1 MPDPPPAGNPVYRL
15 LLCRFAGIGRAADV
29 LRDADA
35 TAALTGHVLLA
46 RAVVERDARG
56 EVHVHEPGRGGVG
69 GTVGAVAG
77 GLLGLSAGPLAALVL
92 AAAGGA
98 AGGAAGHAAG
108 RAIPPGDLRRLGAA
122 LPPDS
127 SALVVLAADTEA
139 APLAAALKEY
149 QADVVTV
156 PLGDDLAAG
165 LAAAVAAELAKA
177 PSAPPS
183 AGARSGSGHAV
194 SEGAGAGP

>member
-1 MPDPPPAGNPVYRL
+1 MPDPPPTGTPVYRL
-15 LLCRFAGIGRAADV
+15 LLCRLAGLGRAADV

-35 TAALTGHVLLA
+35 TAARTGRVLLA

-56 EVHVHEPGRGGVG
+56 EVHVHEPGRSGVG

-77 GLLGLSAGPLAALVL
+77 GLLGLSAGPLAVLVL

-98 AGGAAGHAAG
+98 VGGAAGRAAG

-127 SALVVLAADTEA
+127 SALVVLAADTA
-139 APLAAALKEY
+139 AEPLAAALKAY
-149 QADVVTV
+149 QADVVAV

-165 LAAAVAAELAKA
+165 LAAAVAAELARTPPA
-177 PSAPPS
+177 PES
-183 AGARSGSGHAV
+183 AGAG
-194 SEGAGAGP
+194 